1 MDKFTDYFRN
11 FISLKCEL
19 CEHNNCVL
27 SSLQG
32 LRNGFYYGAKIRFI
46 HSLVMEILF
55 SRSQNFSDK
64 IKNIIKPTYE
74 HALNLGLFVIIY
86 KTAVCL
92 LKRVFKSETKLFN
105 FFAGIIGAY
114 FMWSKKS
121 NVNMQIM
128 LYLLSRNILA
138 ISKIISEKY
147 MPDFNEGFFITS
159 IVVWGV
165 VMFLFEFQPAA
176 LQNSLKNSMDFIYK
190 DSNFYKGWR
199 DLIPFYIPYFNT
211 E

>member
-1 MDKFTDYFRN
+1 MENFTDCLSN
-11 FISLKCEL
+11 FFSSKCEL
-19 CEHNNCVL
+19 CEHSNCFL

-32 LRNGFYYGAKIRFI
+32 LRNGFYYGAKVRFV

-55 SRSQNFSDK
+55 SRNQNYFDK
-64 IKNIIKPTYE
+64 LKNIIKPTYE

-86 KTAVCL
+86 KTVVCIL
-92 LKRVFKSETKLFN
+92 RRLFKSETKLFN

-114 FMWSKKS
+114 FMWSKKT

-138 ISKIISEKY
+138 ISNIVNEKY
-147 MPDFNEGFFITS
+147 FPQINQGFS
-159 IVVWGV
+159 IASVLVWGI
-165 VMFLFEFQPAA
+165 VMFLFEFKPSS

-190 DSNFYKGWR
+190 ESNLYKGWR
-199 DLIPFYIPYFNT
+199 DLIPFYIPLFNA
-211 E
+211 